1 MLERRRFT
9 ASLLATAGLATA
21 GLAGGLAAP
30 RSARAQTPP
39 DGWPARPVRVIYPT
53 GPGGPSDNF
62 RLYADHLK
70 AAFGQSFVGENMA
83 GGSGAIGST
92 AVARAVPDGYTL
104 LVGSNSATVLA
115 PLVFERHPINMKR
128 DFVPVALLFN
138 YRFLLV
144 VNPELPVKSLA
155 EFIAYAKAHRGELNY
170 GSPGIGTGGH
180 LVTSLLLKR
189 AGIDAVHVPYQ
200 ATTQQLLAAA
210 GGHLHFT
217 FDTVGNARGLV
228 EGGKV
233 RPLAVTG
240 AGRATAMPDVPNF
253 DELGFPGFSGLFV
266 STSMLAPAGTPPAIV
281 AALNREMVRCQSQPD
296 VKTRLEQGSYEP
308 GLFSVEVMATFFDSD
323 IKNWSQVVRETG
335 VHIKA

>member
-1 MLERRRFT
+1 MREDIMLERRRFT
-9 ASLLATAGLATA
+9 AGLLAA
-21 GLAGGLAAP
+21 AGGCALP
-30 RSARAQTPP
+30 GPLRAQGPSGL

-70 AAFGQSFVGENMA
+70 PVFGQSFIGENMP
-83 GGSGAIGST
+83 GGSGAIGAA
-92 AVARAVPDGYTL
+92 AVAKAAPDGYTL

-115 PLVFERHPINMKR
+115 PLVFERHPISVKR

-155 EFIAYAKAHRGELNY
+155 EFITYARARPGALNY

-180 LVTSLLLKR
+180 LVTALLLTR
-189 AGIDAVHVPYQ
+189 TGIDAVHVPYQ
-200 ATTQQLLAAA
+200 ATTQQLLATA
-210 GGHLHFT
+210 GGHLQFT

-240 AGRATAMPDVPNF
+240 ASRASAMPDVPSF
-253 DELGFPGFSGLFV
+253 GELGFPGFDGLFV

-281 AALNREMVRCQSQPD
+281 AALNGEMVRCQSQPD
-296 VKTRLEQGSYEP
+296 IKARLEQGSYEP
-308 GLFSVEVMATFFDSD
+308 GLLSTEEMVAFFDND
-323 IKNWSQVVRETG
+323 VRNWSQVVRETG